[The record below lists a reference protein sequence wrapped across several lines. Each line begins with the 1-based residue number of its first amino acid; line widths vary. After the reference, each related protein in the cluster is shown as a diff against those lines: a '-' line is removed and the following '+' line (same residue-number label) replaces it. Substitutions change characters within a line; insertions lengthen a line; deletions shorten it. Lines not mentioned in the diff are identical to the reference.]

1 MAIYRRK
8 LQLGSRAPHLDIEIH
23 DVVLLSICA
32 LLLLQQIWVDAVDV
46 RYDYPQFLDICRL
59 KSALII

>member
-1 MAIYRRK
+1 MAIYWRE

-32 LLLLQQIWVDAVDV
+32 LLLLQQKRVDAVDI
-46 RYDYPQFLDICRL
+46 RYDYPQFLDICDP
-59 KSALII
+59 KSALTI